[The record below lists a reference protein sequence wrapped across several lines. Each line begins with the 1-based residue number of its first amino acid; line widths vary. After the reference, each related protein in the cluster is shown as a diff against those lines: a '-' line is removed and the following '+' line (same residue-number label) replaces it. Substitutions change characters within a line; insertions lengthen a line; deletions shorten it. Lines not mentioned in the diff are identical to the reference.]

1 MAQANVDPNAFSD
14 FLNQFIPQFSSL
26 LDDETIANV
35 AKSAPSFLPAFRYVK
50 PRLHQGK
57 RTVLLG
63 DCAHTVKP
71 YFGMGANSALEDVK
85 VRYFYR
91 KKV

>member
-1 MAQANVDPNAFSD
+1 MAQANLDSD
-14 FLNQFIPQFSSL
+14 KFLEFLDEVIPQFSRL
-26 LDDETIANV
+26 FDRETIETIA
-35 AKSAPSFLPAFRYVK
+35 KQPPSFLPRFRYVG
-50 PRLHQGK
+50 PRLYQGK

-85 VRYFYR
+85 VRSSILL
-91 KKV
+91 